1 MLCNWKLGNYFR
13 ELSVVVV
20 GVFITLA
27 ATNFISETSQEKQIK
42 ESMLMIKMELTENL
56 KEINKAETAYLREI
70 AFFQLLQE
78 KQDSLSSIKA
88 SVLEENI
95 NAPYSVHDL
104 TYSEDALEVLK
115 TSALMQQISD
125 KQFILKLLQAYKQC
139 RIIKRDND
147 FYYEY
152 KERRMNRHL
161 NRSTNNKD
169 EIRKYRQ
176 DIYGIWEKMLDSP
189 EFQMAVT
196 TTPNT
201 FDENPFLIP
210 QTVINDVI
218 QLINKKY
225 VE

>member
-1 MLCNWKLGNYFR
+1 MLCNCKPGNYFR

-42 ESMLMIKMELTENL
+42 ETMLMIKMELTENL
-56 KEINKAETAYLREI
+56 KEISKAETEYLHEI
-70 AFFQLLQE
+70 AFFQLLQA
-78 KQDSLSSIKA
+78 KQDSIRSIKA
-88 SVLEENI
+88 SILEENI
-95 NAPYSVHDL
+95 NAPYRVCDL

-152 KERRMNRHL
+152 KEQRMNRHL
-161 NRSTNNKD
+161 NRSTNKD
-169 EIRKYRQ
+169 EIRKYRE
-176 DIYGIWEKMLDSP
+176 DIYGVWEKMLDSP
-189 EFQMAVT
+189 EFRMAVT

-201 FDENPFLIP
+201 FDENPFLAP
-210 QTVINDVI
+210 QIVIKEVI

-225 VE
+225 VQ